1 MNIKRRLSFVFE
13 IATIVCCLIGILS
26 NILNTSSVTS
36 ILSFYTLQSNL
47 FVLTFYLLS
56 LIIVQF
62 KSDWKNSDV
71 YYFLKGA
78 TIMII
83 LLTFCVYIISLN
95 PIGFVMDANV
105 NTSSN
110 IFNISNIFVHFVT
123 PIMVVL
129 DYLLFDEKGHFKLKY
144 PLLWYIFPSL
154 YLIYVYTYSSHGGEF
169 FSAGGS
175 RKYAYFFLDID
186 KIGVGG
192 VLRYLLLIS
201 LLFIAACYIL
211 ILIDKTLSKHKR
223 KKTTN
228 QKDSSM

>member
-13 IATIVCCLIGILS
+13 MAVIICCLIGILS

-36 ILSFYTLQSNL
+36 ILSFYTMQSNV

-56 LIIVQF
+56 IVISQF
-62 KSDWKNSDV
+62 KSDWKKCDV

-83 LLTFCVYIISLN
+83 LLTFTIYLISLY
-95 PIGFVMDANV
+95 PTGFIMDANV
-105 NTSSN
+105 NISSN
-110 IFNISNIFVHFVT
+110 IFSISNVFVHFIT
-123 PIMVVL
+123 PIMVLV
-129 DYLLFDEKGHFKLKY
+129 DYLIFDDKGHFKLNY

-154 YLIYVYTYSSHGGEF
+154 YLIYVYTYSSHGGKF
-169 FSAGGS
+169 FGSGGS

-192 VLRYLLLIS
+192 VIKYLILIS

-211 ILIDKTLSKHKR
+211 ILIDNTLSKHKR
-223 KKTTN
+223 RKPSN
-228 QKDSSM
+228 S